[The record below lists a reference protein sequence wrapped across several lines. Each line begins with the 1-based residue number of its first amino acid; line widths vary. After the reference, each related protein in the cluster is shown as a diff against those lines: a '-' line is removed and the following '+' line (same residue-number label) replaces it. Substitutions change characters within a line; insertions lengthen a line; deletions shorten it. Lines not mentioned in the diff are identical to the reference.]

1 MKHLFIINGVANK
14 EKRQRLLAAI
24 RHTYKNEDYEIETTE
39 YPRHATK
46 IAQNYA
52 KANDALRIY
61 SCGGDG
67 TLHEIINGIYQ
78 YPHVQIAII
87 PIGTGNDFVKSLGY
101 GPNDFSDLEK
111 YLNPLFVTTDLIQT
125 GQEVSINTVSLG
137 LDVAIA
143 KNVTKFKHLPIPKG
157 TVPYYLSLLYS
168 MATSLTS
175 PFKLNIDQQKS
186 FNQPYTFVVVSN
198 GQYYGGGYRPCPQAR
213 IDDGYLDYCLIS
225 SVPRYKILALSNKY
239 KKGTHITYQ
248 EYVKTG
254 RMEKMQILNSE
265 PVTINLDGEVRT
277 MLQPT
282 IAILKQQVTICLP
295 HKQVH

>member
-1 MKHLFIINGVANK
+1 MKHIFIVNGAANK
-14 EKRQRLLAAI
+14 EKRQHLLAAI
-24 RHTYKNEDYEIETTE
+24 RHTYKNEDYEIEITE

-46 IAQNYA
+46 IAQRYA
-52 KANDALRIY
+52 KTNEPLRIY

-78 YPHVQIAII
+78 YHHVQIAII

-111 YLNPLFVTTDLIQT
+111 YLNPLFVVSDLIQT
-125 GQEVSINTVSLG
+125 GEEVSINTVSLG
-137 LDVAIA
+137 FDVVIA
-143 KNVTKFKHLPIPKG
+143 KNVEKFKHMPIPKG
-157 TVPYYLSLLYS
+157 TVPYYLALLYS

-175 PFKLNIDQQKS
+175 PFKLMIDKQKS
-186 FNQPYTFVVVSN
+186 FDQPYTFVVVSN

-225 SVPRYKILALSNKY
+225 SIPRHKILALSNKY

-248 EYVKTG
+248 KYVKTG
-254 RMEKMQILNSE
+254 RIETMQILNVN

-277 MLQPT
+277 MNQPT

-295 HKQVH
+295 HKQV